1 MRDWSWWDT
10 LLVLAAMIVTAL
22 TITAAR
28 GAEIPPVRY
37 DYIPLDT
44 VGCGHLE
51 RCVPRER
58 VRWMSHNPFAATRRT
73 ETR

>member
-1 MRDWSWWDT
+1 
-10 LLVLAAMIVTAL
+10 MIVTAL

-37 DYIPLDT
+37 HSIPLDT

-51 RCVPRER
+51 RCTLRER
-58 VRWMSHNPFAATRRT
+58 VRWMSDNPFAEGR
-73 ETR
+73 